1 MCTDGVTSMSFNK
14 LACVF
19 TLFSSIFLAFS
30 CNQATSFSE
39 ESNPRQDAEKT
50 AENNDSRESL
60 VEEFGLLTK
69 LEDEIDWS
77 GLAARL
83 DIKTPPFPD
92 YERLLFDSVSWSF
105 ESSLPGLPD
114 TEARVSDLLIQKRYD
129 EAIQKCLESM
139 RESWPFVG
147 KETLLPNVDSGLELQ
162 GATSRFRFYLHAY
175 ARACELKGE
184 YAKASNL
191 YLLLYGGN
199 YSSTEE
205 IKWTSTRLAFAQ
217 KGKDGIYFSPQMLAE
232 YKEVDFNSIVAE
244 LEKWVELLNQR
255 KSGANSPDVVFAD
268 IILPTQSKYLECRYY
283 AEARRLYVLR
293 DRCAQIVN
301 PRLHFTID
309 TRPDPSV
316 DPRQPRYRL
325 ILLSRASYL
334 TFLDYMEEEYRK
346 TLERLEKAGRE
357 PSEKLKAKM
366 EVARQL
372 ARLPL

>member
-1 MCTDGVTSMSFNK
+1 MENNRMKSNTISTVVLFLTTFVLSFCANR
-14 LACVF
+14 
-19 TLFSSIFLAFS
+19 
-30 CNQATSFSE
+30 SFSD
-39 ESNPRQDAEKT
+39 DAPPPTDVNNATEKQ
-50 AENNDSRESL
+50 SVSL

-83 DIKTPPFPD
+83 DIKTPPFAD
-92 YERLLFDSVSWSF
+92 YERLLFDSVSWFNPF
-105 ESSLPGLPD
+105 ESGLPA
-114 TEARVSDLLIQKRYD
+114 TEAGVSDLLIQKRYD
-129 EAIQKCLESM
+129 EAIQKCLERM

-162 GATSRFRFYLHAY
+162 GATLRFRFYLHAY

-191 YLLLYGGN
+191 YSLLYGGT

-205 IKWTSTRLAFAQ
+205 IKWTRTRLDFAQ
-217 KGKDGIYFSPQMLAE
+217 KGKDGIYFSLQMLAE

-244 LEKWVELLNQR
+244 LEKWVELRNQR
-255 KSGANSPDVVFAD
+255 KSGANSPDAVFVD

-334 TFLDYMEEEYRK
+334 TFLDYLEEEYRK

-357 PSEKLKAKM
+357 PSEELKAKM

>member
-1 MCTDGVTSMSFNK
+1 MSFNK